1 MPHASGKV
9 RDWYHSLADHVR
21 QPLNRTGYALIISST
36 FASAVGFVYWIL
48 AARLYPTDIV
58 GKNAS
63 AIAAMTMLAGIAT
76 LFLDGTLVRFVPR
89 AGPATRR
96 LVCVAYSVTATAGVL
111 VSVVFLVLTHYYFH
125 GLQFLSETALGC
137 VAFVLF
143 TVSWCIF
150 VEQDAV
156 LTGLRRAVWIPP
168 ENGTFS
174 ILKVF
179 LLVGFVANLKTW
191 GILASWSIPAIV
203 LVPVINYF
211 IFRRFIGRHVER
223 TAGRHS
229 PIELRPIVRYAG
241 GNYVG
246 FLLYTAYLTLPPLIV
261 LHQLGSTF
269 SAYLYPPW
277 VIAGILALLSM
288 NMGVA
293 LTVEG
298 AEDPAKTQA
307 NFRHALTNV
316 ARLLLPIVVV
326 LLVAADFI
334 LELFGSGYASHG
346 ATLLRLLAL
355 ASIPQMLVV
364 LKIGTYR
371 VERRLAPIILTYAA
385 VVAITVGLTVVLL
398 PPIGISGV
406 GVGVL
411 TAQTAAAA
419 GLLAFDRRRRLRSER
434 VGVRP
439 PDLLHDPVPAVGKG
453 KGS

>member
-1 MPHASGKV
+1 
-9 RDWYHSLADHVR
+9 
-21 QPLNRTGYALIISST
+21 
-36 FASAVGFVYWIL
+36 
-48 AARLYPTDIV
+48 
-58 GKNAS
+58 
-63 AIAAMTMLAGIAT
+63 
-76 LFLDGTLVRFVPR
+76 
-89 AGPATRR
+89 
-96 LVCVAYSVTATAGVL
+96 
-111 VSVVFLVLTHYYFH
+111 
-125 GLQFLSETALGC
+125 

-156 LTGLRRAVWIPP
+156 LAGVRRPEWIPP

-174 ILKVF
+174 LLKVL
-179 LLVGFVANLKTW
+179 LLVGFAANLKTW

-203 LVPVINYF
+203 LVPVVNYF
-211 IFRRFIGRHVER
+211 IFGRFIGRHVER
-223 TAGRHS
+223 TVGRHS

-288 NMGVA
+288 NMGIA

-298 AEDPAKTQA
+298 AENPATARA

-316 ARLLLPIVVV
+316 ARLLLPVVVV

-355 ASIPQMLVV
+355 ASVPQMFVV
-364 LKIGTYR
+364 LKIGAYR
-371 VERRLAPIILTYAA
+371 VERRLAPIILTHAA
-385 VVAITVGLTVVLL
+385 VAAITLGLTVALL
-398 PPIGISGV
+398 PRIGISGV

-411 TAQTAAAA
+411 TAQVAAAA
-419 GLLAFDRRRRLRSER
+419 GLLAFDRRRRVRSR
-434 VGVRP
+434 RNGVRST
-439 PDLLHDPVPAVGKG
+439 DLLQDPVPAVGEG
-453 KGS
+453 KGH